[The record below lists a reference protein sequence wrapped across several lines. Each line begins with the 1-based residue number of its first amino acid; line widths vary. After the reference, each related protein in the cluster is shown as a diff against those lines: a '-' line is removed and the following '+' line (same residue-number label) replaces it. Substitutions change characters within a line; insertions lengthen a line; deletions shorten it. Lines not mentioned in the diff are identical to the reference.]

1 MFQKYIYLLYSPN
14 DMLLGRQGLV
24 FLGQQTFELVCIYQV
39 TDFSVELFK
48 MRLVQRE
55 QSNLASQVSK
65 KCKIFQVL
73 TEFHDNQLQLNK
85 VTPNKCTHMSLSVS
99 LPDCSIL
106 HMLTGCVCMC
116 VSLCKIEQSGRLLKR
131 NLMMHLVDANQA
143 WT

>member
-14 DMLLGRQGLV
+14 DLLLGKQGVV
-24 FLGQQTFELVCIYQV
+24 FLSQQTFGLVCVYQV

-55 QSNLASQVSK
+55 QSNLASQASR

-73 TEFHDNQLQLNK
+73 TEFHDNQFQLNR
-85 VTPNKCTHMSLSVS
+85 VTPNKCTRMSLSVS
-99 LPDCSIL
+99 RPDCSIL
-106 HMLTGCVCMC
+106 HMLTGGVCMC
-116 VSLCKIEQSGRLLKR
+116 VSLCKTEQSGRLLQR